1 MTLSFNLFP
10 VEGSTFIS
18 AVNGRA
24 TTDAVAMPSVSGNTT
39 VNTAAI
45 TGVADTSAFLP
56 GDMLSVVGATQN
68 YVNVLRTIQANSG
81 LTQSSAFRT
90 TAAEAVTVR
99 KMVEIPLASFAM
111 PFCARQV
118 EWNDETNGV
127 TWTWRPGMPLNMA
140 LKRVWAT
147 GVQSMVAA
155 AIYVFI
161 NKLCVGPDVAPPSSA
176 FSFRVEA

>member
-1 MTLSFNLFP
+1 MVMAANFTP
-10 VEGSTFIS
+10 TAGAMGVT

-24 TTDAVAMPSVSGNTT
+24 TTDAVAMPSVGGNTT
-39 VNTAAI
+39 VNT
-45 TGVADTSAFLP
+45 TGISGAADTSAFFP
-56 GDMLSVVGATQN
+56 GDMVSVVGPTQN
-68 YVNVLRTIQANSG
+68 YLNMLTSVSTNTS
-81 LTQSSAFRT
+81 LTQASRYRVSAT
-90 TAAEAVTVR
+90 EAVTVR
-99 KMVEIPLASFAM
+99 KMVEIAFTFDM

-147 GVQSMVAA
+147 GVQAMVAA
-155 AIYVFI
+155 GIYLYP
-161 NKLCVGPDVAPPSSA
+161 NKLFVGPDVAPPSSV